1 LNLIWKE
8 RPKDAISVIGSRGK
22 LRTRIRGGG
31 SRPSAEGEVLLIRRY
46 GTKFLWMTTGEKVRF
61 MRCARWAAV
70 RVKLNVGRD
79 GMGPLSQQKKGW
91 GGDGDRLGAPY
102 EL

>member
-1 LNLIWKE
+1 M
-8 RPKDAISVIGSRGK
+8 
-22 LRTRIRGGG
+22 
-31 SRPSAEGEVLLIRRY
+31 LLIRRY

-70 RVKLNVGRD
+70 RVKLDVGRD
-79 GMGPLSQQKKGW
+79 GRSHNYGSDELAICPLSIEKKGM
-91 GGDGDRLGAPY
+91 GGDGERLKAPN

>member
-1 LNLIWKE
+1 M
-8 RPKDAISVIGSRGK
+8 
-22 LRTRIRGGG
+22 
-31 SRPSAEGEVLLIRRY
+31 LLIRRY

-79 GMGPLSQQKKGW
+79 GRGHIMEVTSSVVFPLSIEKKGR
-91 GGDGDRLGAPY
+91 GGDGERLGAPN